1 MTLKSKKRFVDGRT
15 DVRTCV
21 RTDIWDRLYQIDSV
35 EESILK
41 GSIADLSPLVD
52 VNGFVRSWLPSNT
65 CSSIS
70 RKSDH
75 QMASQSVQPLLYSTS
90 VWPKHKQ
97 TDTHTHTHTQRPRYV
112 WHLSQQATP
121 TSVLY
126 MRCSLKRHRTDFK
139 SFAVWHKKPL
149 PFDVQNCKL

>member
-97 TDTHTHTHTQRPRYV
+97 TDTHTHTHTETTLRV
-112 WHLSQQATP
+112 
-121 TSVLY
+121 TSVATGHAHICAIHA
-126 MRCSLKRHRTDFK
+126 MQP
-139 SFAVWHKKPL
+139 KKA
-149 PFDVQNCKL
+149 QNRL